1 MSDNANAVA
10 TSASSTN
17 ANTANVSSS
26 SESSVENVSQQT
38 QQTQQT
44 QQVQQSQSTDVNQ
57 NLNQAVSNDN
67 PFSDLYSDNQQEDAE
82 NNKTQQ
88 EKDPADLIPDTYDI
102 TTSTGEQLNG
112 EDLDK
117 LNQVCK
123 KAGITQKQAQMLFSA
138 YENDVSNFNQQLQ
151 SSYNQ
156 QLQSWRDAVM
166 NDRELGQE
174 NFEKTKANIKNVISR
189 FGSSELSDFLNKSG
203 LGYNPDFVRFVNKVG
218 SLISNDNNFIGGN
231 TNPQVS
237 EADRQKE
244 MLMKLYNNTKEMRF

>member
-17 ANTANVSSS
+17 ANTANVSNS
-26 SESSVENVSQQT
+26 SESSTENVA
-38 QQTQQT
+38 QQT

-67 PFSDLYSDNQQEDAE
+67 PFSDLYSDNQQEDTE
-82 NNKTQQ
+82 NNETQK
-88 EKDPADLIPDTYDI
+88 EKDPADLIPDAYEI
-102 TTSTGEQLNG
+102 TTSTGEQLDG

>member
-26 SESSVENVSQQT
+26 SESSVENVS
-38 QQTQQT
+38 QQT

-82 NNKTQQ
+82 NNETQQ

-102 TTSTGEQLNG
+102 TTSTGEQLDG

-174 NFEKTKANIKNVISR
+174 NFEKTKANIKNVIGR

-231 TNPQVS
+231 NNPQVS

>member
-17 ANTANVSSS
+17 ANTANVSNS
-26 SESSVENVSQQT
+26 SESSVENVSQKT
-38 QQTQQT
+38 QQT
-44 QQVQQSQSTDVNQ
+44 QQSQSTDVNQ

-82 NNKTQQ
+82 NNETQQ
-88 EKDPADLIPDTYDI
+88 EKDPTDLVPDTYEI
-102 TTSTGEQLNG
+102 TTSTGEQLEG

>member
-26 SESSVENVSQQT
+26 SESSVENV
-38 QQTQQT
+38 TQQT

-82 NNKTQQ
+82 NNETQQ
-88 EKDPADLIPDTYDI
+88 EKDPADLVPDAYEI
-102 TTSTGEQLNG
+102 TTSTGEQLDG

-156 QLQSWRDAVM
+156 QLQSWRDTVM

-231 TNPQVS
+231 GNPQVS

>member
-17 ANTANVSSS
+17 ANTANVSNS
-26 SESSVENVSQQT
+26 SESSTENVA
-38 QQTQQT
+38 QQT
-44 QQVQQSQSTDVNQ
+44 QQVHQSQSTDTNQ
-57 NLNQAVSNDN
+57 NLNQAVSTDN
-67 PFSDLYSDNQQEDAE
+67 PFSDLYSDNQQENAE
-82 NNKTQQ
+82 NNETQQ
-88 EKDPADLIPDTYDI
+88 EKDPADLVPDTYEI
-102 TTSTGEQLNG
+102 TTSTGEQLDG

-138 YENDVSNFNQQLQ
+138 YENDVSDFNQQLQ

>member
-17 ANTANVSSS
+17 ANTANVSNS
-26 SESSVENVSQQT
+26 SESSAENVS
-38 QQTQQT
+38 QQT
-44 QQVQQSQSTDVNQ
+44 QQVQQSQPTDVNQ
-57 NLNQAVSNDN
+57 NLNQAASNDN

-82 NNKTQQ
+82 NNETQQ
-88 EKDPADLIPDTYDI
+88 EKDPADLIPDTYEI
-102 TTSTGEQLNG
+102 TTSTGEQLGG

-203 LGYNPDFVRFVNKVG
+203 LGYNPDFVRFENKVG

-244 MLMKLYNNTKEMRF
+244 MLMKLYNNTKGMRF

>member
-17 ANTANVSSS
+17 ANTANVSNS
-26 SESSVENVSQQT
+26 SESSVENVSQKT
-38 QQTQQT
+38 QQT
-44 QQVQQSQSTDVNQ
+44 QQSQSTDVNQ

-67 PFSDLYSDNQQEDAE
+67 PFSDLYSDNQQENAE
-82 NNKTQQ
+82 NNETQQ
-88 EKDPADLIPDTYDI
+88 EKDPADLIPDTYEI
-102 TTSTGEQLNG
+102 TTSTGEQLDG

>member
-26 SESSVENVSQQT
+26 SESSTENVS
-38 QQTQQT
+38 QQT

-88 EKDPADLIPDTYDI
+88 EKDPADLVPDTYEI
-102 TTSTGEQLNG
+102 TTSTGEQLDG

>member
-26 SESSVENVSQQT
+26 SESSTENVA
-38 QQTQQT
+38 QQT
-44 QQVQQSQSTDVNQ
+44 QQVQQSQSTDTNQ
-57 NLNQAVSNDN
+57 NLNQAVSTDN
-67 PFSDLYSDNQQEDAE
+67 PFSDLYSDNQQENAE
-82 NNKTQQ
+82 NNETQQ
-88 EKDPADLIPDTYDI
+88 EKDPADLVPDTYEI
-102 TTSTGEQLNG
+102 TTSTGEQLEG

>member
-17 ANTANVSSS
+17 ANTANVSNS
-26 SESSVENVSQQT
+26 SESSVENVSQQS

-82 NNKTQQ
+82 NNETQQ

-102 TTSTGEQLNG
+102 TTSTGEQLGG

-174 NFEKTKANIKNVISR
+174 NFEKTKANIKNVIGR

>member
-26 SESSVENVSQQT
+26 SESSVENVSQQS
-38 QQTQQT
+38 QQT
-44 QQVQQSQSTDVNQ
+44 QQSQSTDVNQ
-57 NLNQAVSNDN
+57 NLNQSDVNHDVN

-82 NNKTQQ
+82 NNETQQ

-102 TTSTGEQLNG
+102 TTSTGEQLSG

-138 YENDVSNFNQQLQ
+138 YENDAFNFNQQLQ
-151 SSYNQ
+151 RSYNQ

-174 NFEKTKANIKNVISR
+174 NIEKTKANIKNVIGR

-231 TNPQVS
+231 NNPQLS

-244 MLMKLYNNTKEMRF
+244 MLMKVYNNTKEMRF

>member
-38 QQTQQT
+38 QQE
-44 QQVQQSQSTDVNQ
+44 QQSQPTDVNQ

-82 NNKTQQ
+82 NNETQQ
-88 EKDPADLIPDTYDI
+88 EKDPADLIPDAYEI
-102 TTSTGEQLNG
+102 TTSTGEQLGG

-138 YENDVSNFNQQLQ
+138 YENDVFNFNQQLQ

-156 QLQSWRDAVM
+156 QLQSWRDTVM

-174 NFEKTKANIKNVISR
+174 NFEKTKANIKNVIGR

>member
-17 ANTANVSSS
+17 ANTANVSNS
-26 SESSVENVSQQT
+26 SESSTENVA

-82 NNKTQQ
+82 NNETQQ
-88 EKDPADLIPDTYDI
+88 EKDPADLIPDTYEI
-102 TTSTGEQLNG
+102 TTSTGEQLDG

-138 YENDVSNFNQQLQ
+138 YENDVSNFNQQLK

-166 NDRELGQE
+166 NDKELGQQ

>member
-17 ANTANVSSS
+17 ANTANVSNS
-26 SESSVENVSQQT
+26 SESSTENVAQQT
-38 QQTQQT
+38 QQTQQ
-44 QQVQQSQSTDVNQ
+44 SQSTYVNQ

-82 NNKTQQ
+82 NNETQQ
-88 EKDPADLIPDTYDI
+88 EKDPADLVPDTYEI
-102 TTSTGEQLNG
+102 TTSTGEQLDG

-231 TNPQVS
+231 TNPQIS

>member
-10 TSASSTN
+10 TSASSTSASSTN

-38 QQTQQT
+38 QQTQQ
-44 QQVQQSQSTDVNQ
+44 SQSTDANQ

-67 PFSDLYSDNQQEDAE
+67 PFSDLYLDNQQEDAE
-82 NNKTQQ
+82 NNETQQ
-88 EKDPADLIPDTYDI
+88 EKNPADLIPDAYEI

-156 QLQSWRDAVM
+156 QLQSWRDTVM

>member
-17 ANTANVSSS
+17 ANTANVSNS
-26 SESSVENVSQQT
+26 SESSVENVAQQT
-38 QQTQQT
+38 QQT
-44 QQVQQSQSTDVNQ
+44 QQSQSTDVNQ
-57 NLNQAVSNDN
+57 NLNQAVSTDN
-67 PFSDLYSDNQQEDAE
+67 PFSDLYSDNQQEDTK
-82 NNKTQQ
+82 NNETQQ
-88 EKDPADLIPDTYDI
+88 EKDAADLIPDTYEI
-102 TTSTGEQLNG
+102 TTSTGEQLDG

>member
-26 SESSVENVSQQT
+26 SESSVENVS

-82 NNKTQQ
+82 NNETQQ

-102 TTSTGEQLNG
+102 TTSTGEQLDG

-138 YENDVSNFNQQLQ
+138 YENDAFNFNQQLQ

-237 EADRQKE
+237 EADRQRE

>member
-26 SESSVENVSQQT
+26 SESSTENVA
-38 QQTQQT
+38 QQT
-44 QQVQQSQSTDVNQ
+44 QQVQQSQSTDTNQ
-57 NLNQAVSNDN
+57 NLNQAVSTDN
-67 PFSDLYSDNQQEDAE
+67 PFSDLYSDNQQENAE
-82 NNKTQQ
+82 NNETQQ
-88 EKDPADLIPDTYDI
+88 EKDPADLVPDTYEI
-102 TTSTGEQLNG
+102 TTSTGEQLDG

>member
-26 SESSVENVSQQT
+26 SESSTENVP

-44 QQVQQSQSTDVNQ
+44 QQVQQSQSTDTNQ

-82 NNKTQQ
+82 NNETQQ
-88 EKDPADLIPDTYDI
+88 EKDPADLIPDTYEI
-102 TTSTGEQLNG
+102 TTSTGEQLDG

-166 NDRELGQE
+166 NDKELGQQ

-231 TNPQVS
+231 NNPQVS

>member
-17 ANTANVSSS
+17 ANTANVSNS

-38 QQTQQT
+38 QQTQQ
-44 QQVQQSQSTDVNQ
+44 SQSTDANQ

-67 PFSDLYSDNQQEDAE
+67 PFSDLYSDNQQENAE
-82 NNKTQQ
+82 NNETQQ
-88 EKDPADLIPDTYDI
+88 EKDPADLIPDTYEI
-102 TTSTGEQLNG
+102 TTSTGEQLGG

-138 YENDVSNFNQQLQ
+138 YENDVSDFNQQLQ

-156 QLQSWRDAVM
+156 QLQSWRDTVM

-189 FGSSELSDFLNKSG
+189 FGSTSLADFLNKSG

-218 SLISNDNNFIGGN
+218 SLISNDNDFIGGN
-231 TNPQVS
+231 GNSQVS

>member
-17 ANTANVSSS
+17 ANTANVSNS

-38 QQTQQT
+38 QQ
-44 QQVQQSQSTDVNQ
+44 VQSQSTDVNQ

-88 EKDPADLIPDTYDI
+88 EKDPVDLVPDTYDI
-102 TTSTGEQLNG
+102 TTSTGEQLEG

-166 NDRELGQE
+166 NDRELGQD

>member
-17 ANTANVSSS
+17 ANTANVSNS
-26 SESSVENVSQQT
+26 SESSVENMS
-38 QQTQQT
+38 QQT

-82 NNKTQQ
+82 NSETQQ
-88 EKDPADLIPDTYDI
+88 EKDPADLIPDTYEI

-112 EDLDK
+112 EDLEK

-138 YENDVSNFNQQLQ
+138 YENDVTNFNQQLQ

-189 FGSSELSDFLNKSG
+189 FGSNELSDFLNKSG

>member
-38 QQTQQT
+38 QQTQQ
-44 QQVQQSQSTDVNQ
+44 VQQSQSTDVNQ

-67 PFSDLYSDNQQEDAE
+67 SFSDLYSDNQQEDAE
-82 NNKTQQ
+82 NNETQQ
-88 EKDPADLIPDTYDI
+88 EKDPADLIPDTYEI
-102 TTSTGEQLNG
+102 TTSTGEQLGG

-156 QLQSWRDAVM
+156 QLQSWRDTVM

>member
-26 SESSVENVSQQT
+26 SESSVENVS

-82 NNKTQQ
+82 NNETQQ

-102 TTSTGEQLNG
+102 TTSTGEQLDG

-138 YENDVSNFNQQLQ
+138 YENDAFNFNQQLQ

-218 SLISNDNNFIGGN
+218 ALISNDNNFIGCN

-237 EADRQKE
+237 EADRQRE

>member
-26 SESSVENVSQQT
+26 SESSVENVS
-38 QQTQQT
+38 QQT

-174 NFEKTKANIKNVISR
+174 NFEKTKANIKNVIGR

>member
-10 TSASSTN
+10 SSASSTN
-17 ANTANVSSS
+17 ANTANVTSS

-38 QQTQQT
+38 QQ
-44 QQVQQSQSTDVNQ
+44 VQQSQPTDVNQ
-57 NLNQAVSNDN
+57 NSNQVVSTDN
-67 PFSDLYSDNQQEDAE
+67 PFGDLYSDNKQDIAE
-82 NNKTQQ
+82 NNENQQ
-88 EKDPADLIPDTYDI
+88 EKDVADLVPDTYEI
-102 TTSTGEQLNG
+102 TTSTGEQLDG

-138 YENDVSNFNQQLQ
+138 YENDVSDFNQQLQ

-166 NDRELGQE
+166 NDRELGQD

>member
-26 SESSVENVSQQT
+26 SESSTENVA

-82 NNKTQQ
+82 NNETQQ
-88 EKDPADLIPDTYDI
+88 EKDPADLIPDTYEI
-102 TTSTGEQLNG
+102 TTSTGEQLDG

-138 YENDVSNFNQQLQ
+138 YENDVSNFNQQLK

-166 NDRELGQE
+166 NDKELGQQ

>member
-26 SESSVENVSQQT
+26 SESSAENVSQQT
-38 QQTQQT
+38 
-44 QQVQQSQSTDVNQ
+44 QQSQSTDVNQ

-82 NNKTQQ
+82 NNETQQ
-88 EKDPADLIPDTYDI
+88 EKDPADLIPDTYEI
-102 TTSTGEQLNG
+102 TTSTGEQLDG

-138 YENDVSNFNQQLQ
+138 YENDVSDFNQQLQ

-156 QLQSWRDAVM
+156 QLQSWRDTVM

-174 NFEKTKANIKNVISR
+174 NFEKTKANIKNVINR

>member
-10 TSASSTN
+10 ASASSTN

-26 SESSVENVSQQT
+26 SESSTENVA
-38 QQTQQT
+38 QQT

-82 NNKTQQ
+82 NNETQQ
-88 EKDPADLIPDTYDI
+88 EKDPADLIPDTYEI
-102 TTSTGEQLNG
+102 TTSTGEQLDG

-138 YENDVSNFNQQLQ
+138 YENDVSNFNEQLQ

>member
-26 SESSVENVSQQT
+26 SESSTENVA
-38 QQTQQT
+38 
-44 QQVQQSQSTDVNQ
+44 QQSQSTDVNQ
-57 NLNQAVSNDN
+57 NLNQAVSTDN

-88 EKDPADLIPDTYDI
+88 EKDSTDLIPDVYEI
-102 TTSTGEQLNG
+102 TTSTGEQLEG

-237 EADRQKE
+237 EADRQRE

>member
-17 ANTANVSSS
+17 ANTANVTSS
-26 SESSVENVSQQT
+26 SESSVENVSH
-38 QQTQQT
+38 QT
-44 QQVQQSQSTDVNQ
+44 QQVQQSQPTDANQ
-57 NLNQAVSNDN
+57 NSNQAVSTDN
-67 PFSDLYSDNQQEDAE
+67 PFGDLYSDNQKEVAE
-82 NNKTQQ
+82 NNENQQ
-88 EKDPADLIPDTYDI
+88 EKDVADLVPDTYEI
-102 TTSTGEQLNG
+102 TTSNGEQLEG

-123 KAGITQKQAQMLFSA
+123 QAGITQKQAQMLFSA
-138 YENDVSNFNQQLQ
+138 YENDVTNFNQQLQ

-166 NDRELGQE
+166 NDRELGQD

>member
-17 ANTANVSSS
+17 ANTANVSNS
-26 SESSVENVSQQT
+26 SESSVENVS
-38 QQTQQT
+38 QQT

-57 NLNQAVSNDN
+57 NSNQAVSTDN
-67 PFSDLYSDNQQEDAE
+67 PFGDLYSDNKQDVAE
-82 NNKTQQ
+82 NNENQQ
-88 EKDPADLIPDTYDI
+88 EKDVADLIPDTYEI
-102 TTSTGEQLNG
+102 TTSNGEQLEG

-123 KAGITQKQAQMLFSA
+123 QAGITQKQAQMLFSA
-138 YENDVSNFNQQLQ
+138 YENDVTNFNQQLQ

-166 NDRELGQE
+166 NDRELGQD

>member
-10 TSASSTN
+10 TSASSAN
-17 ANTANVSSS
+17 ANTANVSNS
-26 SESSVENVSQQT
+26 SESSVENVSQKT
-38 QQTQQT
+38 QQT
-44 QQVQQSQSTDVNQ
+44 QQSQSTDVNQ

-82 NNKTQQ
+82 NNETQQ
-88 EKDPADLIPDTYDI
+88 EKDPADLVPDTYEI
-102 TTSTGEQLNG
+102 TTSTGEQLEG

>member
-26 SESSVENVSQQT
+26 SESSTENVA

-44 QQVQQSQSTDVNQ
+44 QQVQQSQSTDTNQ

-67 PFSDLYSDNQQEDAE
+67 PFSDLYSDNQQENAE
-82 NNKTQQ
+82 NNETQQ
-88 EKDPADLIPDTYDI
+88 EKDPADLVPDTYEI
-102 TTSTGEQLNG
+102 TTSTGEQLDG

-156 QLQSWRDAVM
+156 QLQSWKDAVM

-231 TNPQVS
+231 NNPQVS

>member
-17 ANTANVSSS
+17 ANTANVSNS
-26 SESSVENVSQQT
+26 SESSTENVA
-38 QQTQQT
+38 QQT

-67 PFSDLYSDNQQEDAE
+67 PFSDLYSDNQQEDTE
-82 NNKTQQ
+82 NNETQK
-88 EKDPADLIPDTYDI
+88 EKDPADLIPDTYEI
-102 TTSTGEQLNG
+102 TTSTGEQLDG

>member
-17 ANTANVSSS
+17 ANTANVSNS
-26 SESSVENVSQQT
+26 SESSVENVA

-82 NNKTQQ
+82 NNETQQ
-88 EKDPADLIPDTYDI
+88 EKDAADLIPDTYEI
-102 TTSTGEQLNG
+102 TTSTGEQLDG

>member
-10 TSASSTN
+10 ASASSTN

-26 SESSVENVSQQT
+26 SESSTENVA
-38 QQTQQT
+38 QQT

-57 NLNQAVSNDN
+57 NLNQAVSNNN

-82 NNKTQQ
+82 NNETQQ
-88 EKDPADLIPDTYDI
+88 EKDPADLIPDTYEI
-102 TTSTGEQLNG
+102 TTSTGEQLEG

-138 YENDVSNFNQQLQ
+138 YENDVSNFSQQLQ
-151 SSYNQ
+151 SSYDQ
-156 QLQSWRDAVM
+156 QLQSWREAVM

-231 TNPQVS
+231 SNPQVS

>member
-17 ANTANVSSS
+17 ANTANVSNS
-26 SESSVENVSQQT
+26 SESSVENMS
-38 QQTQQT
+38 QQT

-82 NNKTQQ
+82 NSETQQ
-88 EKDPADLIPDTYDI
+88 EKDPADLIPDTYEI

-138 YENDVSNFNQQLQ
+138 YESDVSNFNQQLQ

-174 NFEKTKANIKNVISR
+174 NFEKTKANIKNVINR

>member
-17 ANTANVSSS
+17 ANTANVASS
-26 SESSVENVSQQT
+26 SESSAENVS

-82 NNKTQQ
+82 NNETQQ
-88 EKDPADLIPDTYDI
+88 EKDSADLVPDTYEI
-102 TTSTGEQLNG
+102 TTSTGEQLDG

>member
-26 SESSVENVSQQT
+26 SESSTENVS
-38 QQTQQT
+38 QQT

-57 NLNQAVSNDN
+57 NLNQAVSTDN
-67 PFSDLYSDNQQEDAE
+67 PFSDLYSDNQQENAE
-82 NNKTQQ
+82 NNETQQ
-88 EKDPADLIPDTYDI
+88 EKDPADLVPDTYEI
-102 TTSTGEQLNG
+102 TTSTGEQLDG

-138 YENDVSNFNQQLQ
+138 YENDVYNFNQQLQ